1 MIIDSLLTVS
11 LVTPDVIKHVVD
23 KIVTTVQPSKIILFG
38 SQARG
43 DASPDSDI
51 DLLVITKSGEN
62 REQIRLEIERVLR
75 GRLFNMDLIVRSPED
90 IEWNIESENPFYIDE
105 ILNNGRVLHER

>member
-1 MIIDSLLTVS
+1 
-11 LVTPDVIKHVVD
+11 VD

>member
-1 MIIDSLLTVS
+1 
-11 LVTPDVIKHVVD
+11 
-23 KIVTTVQPSKIILFG
+23 VTTVQPSKIILFG